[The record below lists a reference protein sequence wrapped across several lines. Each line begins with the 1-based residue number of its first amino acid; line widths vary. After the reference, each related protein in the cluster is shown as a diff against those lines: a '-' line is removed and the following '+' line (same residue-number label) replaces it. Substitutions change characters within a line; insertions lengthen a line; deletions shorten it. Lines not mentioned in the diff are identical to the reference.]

1 MFSLVSGTGWAAG
14 SDGAREC
21 LVTGDVVLGE
31 PGEEHESG
39 TTDGMVAVVVQ
50 TPVPPPSRS

>member
-1 MFSLVSGTGWAAG
+1 
-14 SDGAREC
+14 
-21 LVTGDVVLGE
+21 VTGDGVLWE